1 MARGSYRQ
9 DCWYVID
16 HPLLSLAQ
24 PPPALVTSRLLSS
37 TENPDICARACA
49 LLRNVRA
56 VTHDW
61 VGQLCSKLD
70 TTQDE
75 SSRDN
80 LRHRLCSLAAT
91 CVSTFDVCFKH
102 IPNVLSTDED
112 FAIAVRCAVIVHDN
126 TPSILPHDVSLYLS
140 RLLNRHHRILHFLE
154 RFFLEKMCSHSPGV
168 NDALARLWSDYR
180 RQRSSPWHVLPAP
193 NSRWIFCTTEG
204 GQEVHY
210 NVLTGQ
216 LLVAGQPLGILPK
229 EITEHSTYAG
239 ILGTVGV
246 TLVSTNPF

>member
-1 MARGSYRQ
+1 M
-9 DCWYVID
+9 
-16 HPLLSLAQ
+16 
-24 PPPALVTSRLLSS
+24 
-37 TENPDICARACA
+37 
-49 LLRNVRA
+49 

-61 VGQLCSKLD
+61 VDQLCSKLD
-70 TTQDE
+70 TTQGE
-75 SSRDN
+75 PSRDS

-91 CVSTFDVCFKH
+91 CFSTFDVCVKH

-140 RLLNRHHRILHFLE
+140 RLLNRHHRLLHFLE
-154 RFFLEKMCSHSPGV
+154 PFFLQELRSHSSGV
-168 NDALARLWSDYR
+168 DDALARLWSDYR
-180 RQRSSPWHVLPAP
+180 RQRSSPWDVLPAP

-216 LLVAGQPLGILPK
+216 LLVGGQPLGILPK
-229 EITEHSTYAG
+229 EITKHPAYAG

-246 TLVSTNPF
+246 TIVSTCVHIPVFILP

>member
-1 MARGSYRQ
+1 M
-9 DCWYVID
+9 
-16 HPLLSLAQ
+16 
-24 PPPALVTSRLLSS
+24 
-37 TENPDICARACA
+37 
-49 LLRNVRA
+49 
-56 VTHDW
+56 THDW